1 MAVAAAPAAALVAR
15 QTAAGVWKG
24 GQPTVTLVLS
34 GVPEPDGKLKT
45 NPQANAR
52 IGKVEILRQ

>member
-1 MAVAAAPAAALVAR
+1 MAR

-24 GQPTVTLVLS
+24 DQPSVTFVVS
-34 GVPEPDGKLKT
+34 GVPEPGGKLQT